1 MYANDLSINFPKMMK
16 ISDASAQSGLSPY
29 ALRKLCRTGKV
40 RFVCTGSRWLINAD
54 SLAAFLEGDIPAE
67 RENKHS

>member
-1 MYANDLSINFPKMMK
+1 MTKNSFCFDFPRMLKV
-16 ISDASAQSGLSPY
+16 SEASEQSGLSPY

-54 SLAAFLEGDIPAE
+54 SLSAFLEGDIPAE
-67 RENKHS
+67 LESRKG

>member
-1 MYANDLSINFPKMMK
+1 MTKNSFCVDFPRMLKV
-16 ISDASAQSGLSPY
+16 SEASEQSGLSPY

-67 RENKHS
+67 LESRKG

>member
-1 MYANDLSINFPKMMK
+1 MADCVQVPQMLKVSE
-16 ISDASAQSGLSPY
+16 ASEQSGLSPY

-54 SLAAFLEGDIPAE
+54 SLAAFLEGDATVE
-67 RENKHS
+67 LEGRRV